1 MMLPEILQ
9 ISFAAAATAT
19 EADAATEEAAAAA
32 AAQRPCLH
40 SLRLTASPGHLPTL
54 SLSLGLSNPLVHHYG
69 WMDGW
74 MISDHEHSFLLGSS
88 SLSNQSGEAHL
99 LFSTYLCGQKNS

>member
-19 EADAATEEAAAAA
+19 EADAATEAAAAAAA

-54 SLSLGLSNPLVHHYG
+54 SLSLGLSNPLVDG

-74 MISDHEHSFLLGSS
+74 MISDDEHNFLLGSS
-88 SLSNQSGEAHL
+88 SLSNQG
-99 LFSTYLCGQKNS
+99 G

>member
-19 EADAATEEAAAAA
+19 EADAAAAAA

-54 SLSLGLSNPLVHHYG
+54 SLWASVTH
-69 WMDGW
+69 
-74 MISDHEHSFLLGSS
+74 
-88 SLSNQSGEAHL
+88 
-99 LFSTYLCGQKNS
+99 

>member
-19 EADAATEEAAAAA
+19 EADAATEEAAAAAAA

-54 SLSLGLSNPLVHHYG
+54 SLSLGLSNPLVDG

-74 MISDHEHSFLLGSS
+74 MISDDEHNFLLGSS
-88 SLSNQSGEAHL
+88 SLSNQG
-99 LFSTYLCGQKNS
+99 G